1 MIAIAAYADEDFA
14 GVDQL
19 WRDAFADDA
28 PRNTAAIA
36 VPQKLAY
43 QPELF
48 LVARDRDHVVG
59 SVMAGYDG
67 HRGWISRVAVLASHR
82 KQGIARALMRE
93 VERRLADLG
102 APKVNLQ
109 VVTSN
114 AAVVPFYERLGYVTE
129 PRINMGKLLGAGK

>member
-1 MIAIAAYADEDFA
+1 MIAIESYADADFA
-14 GVDQL
+14 GVDRL

-28 PRNTAAIA
+28 LRNTAAVAI
-36 VPQKLAY
+36 PQKLRY
-43 QPELF
+43 QRELF
-48 LVARDRDHVVG
+48 LVAHDRGDVVG

-67 HRGWISRVAVLASHR
+67 HRGWISRVAVLSSHR
-82 KQGIARALMRE
+82 GQGIARALLTE
-93 VERRLADLG
+93 VEQRLAQLG

-129 PRINMGKLLGAGK
+129 PRISMGKSLAAAK